1 MSLET
6 ILPFL
11 QPIEHVLLDPDV
23 SEVMVN
29 GDGAIFSQ
37 RNGRLSKVEAVLE
50 PKYLVNAIKR
60 IARSLGNDISEA
72 KPLLDAR
79 LPDGSRV
86 AAAFPPCSLPGPTFT
101 IRKFRPHWFSMTAL
115 PFLPSREKT
124 TKRITAIFSLP
135 SSINRT

>member
-11 QPIEHVLLDPDV
+11 QPIAHLITDAGI

-29 GDGAIFSQ
+29 GNGAVFIQRDGKLFP
-37 RNGRLSKVEAVLE
+37 VEATMAQR
-50 PKYLVNAIKR
+50 YLSSAVKR
-60 IARSLGNDISEA
+60 IARSLGEDISNS

-86 AAAFPPCSLPGPTFT
+86 AAAFPPCSLGGVTLT
-101 IRKFRPHWFSMTAL
+101 IRKFRPH
-115 PFLPSREKT
+115 
-124 TKRITAIFSLP
+124 
-135 SSINRT
+135 